1 MDVSRVS
8 SSHQTRISLA
18 GECTIYHAAVLKP
31 LLLDDDSDLDRD
43 VLLNLESVSALDSAG
58 VQILLMLH
66 NQIAAAGG
74 RLKIIADNDIVA
86 QVFATLRLPSP
97 FNPEEVIP

>member
-1 MDVSRVS
+1 MDISRTS
-8 SSHQTRISLA
+8 STRQTRISLA
-18 GECTIYHAAVLKP
+18 GECTIYHAAEMKP
-31 LLLDDDSDLDRD
+31 LLLDDDSGLDRD

-58 VQILLMLH
+58 VQILLMLRK
-66 NQIAAAGG
+66 QIANAGG
-74 RLKIIADNDIVA
+74 RLKIIAGNDTVA